1 MLGKSKTFV
10 ALAFMFTLIFAT
22 TTVFADYQRTADN
35 TVPAYMDENLTQRTG
50 NERVDRGDRI
60 TVHRETD
67 RAYYVTYPV
76 RNGTKTRWVPKNVF
90 NSSSQPSGDYN
101 SKVQAFVNDGRY
113 RAGTRWDN
121 CYTYAAQFTSYV
133 FGKSS
138 PRDGQWFG
146 SANEIRN
153 GDVVHVNAS
162 GGKSQHWIVVLY
174 RNGDRLT
181 TIEGNWTNHTVNY
194 SDSAYTVQNGTLY
207 RNGSPFRAWDCG
219 YHFQ

>member
-1 MLGKSKTFV
+1 MFGKSKILI
-10 ALAFMFTLIFAT
+10 ALAFIFTLIFAST
-22 TTVFADYQRTADN
+22 TAFADYEATAVKE
-35 TVPAYMDENLTQRTG
+35 VPAYHDENLTQRTG
-50 NERVDRGDRI
+50 NERVDAGDRI

-67 RAYYVTYPV
+67 RAYLVTYPTP
-76 RNGTKTRWVPKNVF
+76 RGNKTRWVPKDVLNP
-90 NSSSQPSGDYN
+90 QPSGDYN
-101 SKVQAFVNDGRY
+101 SKVQAFLNDGRY
-113 RAGTRWDN
+113 RAGTIWDN

-133 FGKSS
+133 FGKSN
-138 PRDGQWFG
+138 PRDGQWFN